1 MVDKKLLTRNSLSGF
16 VQKIIIAVVTF
27 LAIPIFIRTKGAQVY
42 GIFATIGVLGE
53 LGRLTELGFNKTLV
67 KFLSVQ
73 GKTKESTH
81 DIVVASS
88 VVMILLIPLTVC
100 LLLADNFVLSYI
112 LKIPK
117 TDIDQSRQFYYYAV
131 SANFFLLLGSLYSS
145 VIESQRLIY
154 KINQL
159 QLIYSLLYWGLIILA
174 IVLGFGLRE
183 IGIAIF
189 ISALI
194 WFILTVIMLR
204 VIWGRFDLTGF
215 RSYVKTSLKKL
226 TNYSVKIYLSSLLG
240 FFEEPLL
247 KIMVSHF
254 FGIRY
259 VGFLDIG
266 IRVKSQLY
274 RLLQTLVYPLF
285 QLFSELTDKKN
296 ISFIMKDIEEKLFL
310 LITPLCIILATCSG
324 SFIHL
329 WLGSNESSIILSVI
343 VITVGSLLLLLTN
356 LPTLYYLTIYH
367 PVILVF
373 TQVVGIVVS
382 VTLVYVGHYFIGYS
396 SVYLSFLGSYG
407 VDFYMRLYYQK
418 KFLNCTLFT
427 NEGYLF
433 RFVGGM
439 LLLAIIGATLSYIF
453 RYNNIINLLVTPA
466 TLIIVTFLL
475 IKYLKLITNE
485 DIERYPV
492 LQTARKWYFTVKQQ
506 YFFNSIEPR

>member
-16 VQKIIIAVVTF
+16 IQKIIIAVVTF
-27 LAIPIFIRTKGAQVY
+27 LAIPIFIRTKGTQVY

-73 GKTKESTH
+73 GKTRESSQ
-81 DIVVASS
+81 DIIVASS
-88 VVMILLIPLTVC
+88 VVLSLLIPLTVF
-100 LLLADNFVLSYI
+100 LFLADNFILTLV

-117 TDIDQSRQFYYYAV
+117 ADLSQSRQFYYYAV

-174 IVLGFGLRE
+174 ILLGFGLRE
-183 IGIAIF
+183 IGMAIF
-189 ISALI
+189 ISAFI
-194 WFILTVIMLR
+194 WFILIVGMLKYT
-204 VIWGRFDLTGF
+204 WGHFDLTGF
-215 RSYVKTSLKKL
+215 RGYLKVSLKKL
-226 TNYSVKIYLSSLLG
+226 TNYSLKIYVSSLLG
-240 FFEEPLL
+240 FFEEPLI
-247 KIMVSHF
+247 KILVSHF
-254 FGIRY
+254 FGIKY
-259 VGFLDIG
+259 VGFLDVG

-310 LITPLCIILATCSG
+310 LITPLCIVLATCSG

-329 WLGSNESSIILSVI
+329 WLGSSESSIILSVI
-343 VITVGSLLLLLTN
+343 FISVGALLLQLTI

-367 PVILVF
+367 PVILLF
-373 TQVVGIVVS
+373 TQIVGIVVS
-382 VTLVYVGHYFIGYS
+382 ILIVYVGHFFIGYS
-396 SVYLSFLGSYG
+396 SVYLSFVGSYL
-407 VDFYMRLYYQK
+407 VDLFMRLYYQK
-418 KFLNCTLFT
+418 KFLNCTLFSDK
-427 NEGYLF
+427 GYLT

-439 LLLAIIGATLSYIF
+439 ILLTITGFTLSYLF
-453 RYNNIINLLVTPA
+453 RFNHFVKLMVTPISLFIL
-466 TLIIVTFLL
+466 TLLL
-475 IKYLKLITNE
+475 MKYLRLITHH
-485 DIERYPV
+485 DFERYPI
-492 LQTARKWYFTVKQQ
+492 LQTTRTWYFKFRNQ
-506 YFFNSIEPR
+506 YFSSKHNQI

>member
-16 VQKIIIAVVTF
+16 IQKIIIAVVTF
-27 LAIPIFIRTKGAQVY
+27 LAIPIFIRTKGSQVY

-73 GKTKESTH
+73 GKTKESTQ

-88 VVMILLIPLTVC
+88 VVLAFLVPLTVF
-100 LLLADNFVLSYI
+100 LLLADNFVLSFI

-117 TDIDQSRQFYYYAV
+117 ADLYQSRQFYYYAV

-159 QLIYSLLYWGLIILA
+159 QLIYSLLYWGLIILF

-189 ISALI
+189 AAAFI
-194 WFILTVIMLR
+194 WFVLTVVMLR
-204 VIWGRFDLTGF
+204 VIWGQFDLTGF
-215 RSYVKTSLKKL
+215 RSYIKTSLKKL
-226 TNYSVKIYLSSLLG
+226 TNYSLKIYLSSLLG
-240 FFEEPLL
+240 LFEEPLI

-254 FGIRY
+254 FGIKY
-259 VGFLDIG
+259 VGFLDVG

-310 LITPLCIILATCSG
+310 LITPLCIILATCTG

-343 VITVGSLLLLLTN
+343 VISICALLLQLTV

-367 PVILVF
+367 PVILLF

-382 VTLVYVGHYFIGYS
+382 IAIVYVGHYFIGYS
-396 SVYLSFLGSYG
+396 SVYLSFIGSFV
-407 VDFYMRLYYQK
+407 VDLILRLYYQK
-418 KFLNCTLFT
+418 KFLDCTLFS
-427 NEGYLF
+427 NEGYF
-433 RFVGGM
+433 VRFAGGM
-439 LLLAIIGATLSYIF
+439 ILLAIIGSLFSYLL
-453 RYNNIINLLVTPA
+453 RHNNIINLMVTPA
-466 TLIIVTFLL
+466 VLILTTFFL
-475 IKYLKLITNE
+475 IKYLKLITHE

-492 LQTARKWYFTVKQQ
+492 LQTARKWYAKAIV
-506 YFFNSIEPR
+506 FF